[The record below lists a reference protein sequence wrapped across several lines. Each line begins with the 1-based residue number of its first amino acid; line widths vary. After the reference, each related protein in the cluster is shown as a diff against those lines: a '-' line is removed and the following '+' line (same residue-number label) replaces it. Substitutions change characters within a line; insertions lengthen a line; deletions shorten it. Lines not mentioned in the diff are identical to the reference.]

1 MSYKYKNLINN
12 STFQKINSKIIETVQ
27 CIFKLC
33 LNIKIIL
40 EFGLFQ
46 GILLISICI
55 ILQKYILKFF
65 FNLEKL
71 STNDLL
77 FLGFKNSDRSNLM
90 CLFFF
95 ENKIN
100 IEAIKERFIEKGI
113 KQNKKFIKRLV
124 KRFYSFYWEDV
135 DIQESINRVRIVKET
150 FVSRADIIEY
160 SRKELN
166 NHLNIIE
173 ELPFEFQLLKY
184 SNKDGGAV
192 LFKLDH
198 TMSDVLGWIALTL
211 SMSDNYSDDIIP
223 SILKKKKKQPFYLEV
238 LTNIFEFIMFPYYA
252 LRLLLN
258 GMFHTNEENP
268 FKRVIPPSGISLFEF
283 TNSFE
288 FDKLN
293 KINKKLKISFN
304 DLMLAIISSSINKY
318 CLNNEIKYGY
328 SKLICGIPIGIK
340 DFSCHTSEIE
350 LKNDILGAIME
361 IKRIKDPLKE
371 YDKISE
377 ETKKTIKNTSNI
389 KSWTYLEFIFNQFV
403 PYFLQKAIAINV
415 GQTVDLAITNLPGPV
430 NKISYCGCEVNEILP
445 MMSNGFGLSSIIILT
460 YNNTLRMTVCVE
472 DTIKINSNALIKA
485 INEEINSIIGKLE

>member
-113 KQNKKFIKRLV
+113 KQNKKFTKRLV

-135 DIQESINRVRIVKET
+135 NIQESINRVRIVKET
-150 FVSRADIIEY
+150 YVSRADIIEY

-173 ELPFEFQLLKY
+173 ELPFEFQLLK
-184 SNKDGGAV
+184 
-192 LFKLDH
+192 
-198 TMSDVLGWIALTL
+198 
-211 SMSDNYSDDIIP
+211 
-223 SILKKKKKQPFYLEV
+223 
-238 LTNIFEFIMFPYYA
+238 
-252 LRLLLN
+252 
-258 GMFHTNEENP
+258 
-268 FKRVIPPSGISLFEF
+268 
-283 TNSFE
+283 
-288 FDKLN
+288 
-293 KINKKLKISFN
+293 
-304 DLMLAIISSSINKY
+304 
-318 CLNNEIKYGY
+318 
-328 SKLICGIPIGIK
+328 
-340 DFSCHTSEIE
+340 
-350 LKNDILGAIME
+350 
-361 IKRIKDPLKE
+361 
-371 YDKISE
+371 
-377 ETKKTIKNTSNI
+377 
-389 KSWTYLEFIFNQFV
+389 
-403 PYFLQKAIAINV
+403 
-415 GQTVDLAITNLPGPV
+415 
-430 NKISYCGCEVNEILP
+430 
-445 MMSNGFGLSSIIILT
+445 
-460 YNNTLRMTVCVE
+460 
-472 DTIKINSNALIKA
+472 
-485 INEEINSIIGKLE
+485 